1 MKIKV
6 VLESSY
12 GLVGRIIIGLG
23 QGAMVYMR
31 YHFRL
36 LWYITIYKQYTL
48 SGYDVACM
56 YIQ

>member
-23 QGAMVYMR
+23 QGAIVYMR
-31 YHFRL
+31 HHFRL
-36 LWYITIYKQYTL
+36 LWYMTIYKQYTL

-56 YIQ
+56 YI